1 MKLEIN
7 LADREE
13 VAAGHTLLAVILQG
27 LPQRSLFE
35 EFKEAQAADARV
47 PVHVVNTEPSPAEVF
62 GGPLAPSMSPG
73 AEAST
78 SAPPPPVAT
87 APTSSTLGGASS
99 AAPAASVELDS
110 KGLPWD
116 ERIHASTKSKLASG
130 EWKNKRGIPP
140 ERITAVEAEL
150 RASLGASSAPLAPAV
165 AAAPLPPVAPIA
177 TTPAPAA
184 PVGASS
190 PTTTTLPPVAPAVS
204 ADPADFTQLMP
215 RISAAVA
222 GGVLPA
228 TALNDACVANGLPSI
243 VGLQQNPAYVPL
255 VWAFL
260 KQQYP
265 ALA

>member
-35 EFKEAQAADARV
+35 EFKETQAADARV
-47 PVHVVNTEPSPAEVF
+47 PLHVANAEPTAAEVF
-62 GGPLAPSMSPG
+62 AAPLAPSTSP
-73 AEAST
+73 APAPST
-78 SAPPPPVAT
+78 SAPLPPVAT
-87 APTSSTLGGASS
+87 APTTTTLGGASS

-130 EWKNKRGIPP
+130 EWKNKRGVPP

-150 RASLGASSAPLAPAV
+150 RASLGAAPAPLAPVA

-190 PTTTTLPPVAPAVS
+190 PTTTTLPPAAPVV
-204 ADPADFTQLMP
+204 DPADFTQLMP
-215 RISAAVA
+215 RVSAAVA

>member
-35 EFKEAQAADARV
+35 EFKEAQAADTRA
-47 PVHVVNTEPSPAEVF
+47 PLHVVNTEPSPAEVF

-87 APTSSTLGGASS
+87 APTTTTLGAVSS

-130 EWKNKRGIPP
+130 EWKNKRGVPP
-140 ERITAVEAEL
+140 ERITAVEGEL
-150 RASLGASSAPLAPAV
+150 RASLGAAPAPLAV

-177 TTPAPAA
+177 TTQAPAA

-190 PTTTTLPPVAPAVS
+190 PTTTTLPPAAPVV
-204 ADPADFTQLMP
+204 DPADFTQLMP
-215 RISAAVA
+215 RVSAAVA

-255 VWAFL
+255 VWAVL

>member
-35 EFKEAQAADARV
+35 EFKEAQAADTRA
-47 PVHVVNTEPSPAEVF
+47 PLHVVNTEPSPAEVF

-87 APTSSTLGGASS
+87 APTTTTLGVASS

-130 EWKNKRGIPP
+130 EWKNKRGVPP
-140 ERITAVEAEL
+140 ERVTSVEAEL
-150 RASLGASSAPLAPAV
+150 RASLGAAPAPLAV

-177 TTPAPAA
+177 TTLAPAV

-190 PTTTTLPPVAPAVS
+190 PITTPLPPVAPAVS
-204 ADPADFTQLMP
+204 ADPVDFTQLMP
-215 RISAAVA
+215 RVSAAVA
-222 GGVLPA
+222 GGVLPP
-228 TALNDACVANGLPSI
+228 TALNEACVANGLPSI

>member
-1 MKLEIN
+1 MELKIN

-13 VAAGHTLLAVILQG
+13 IAASVSLLQLILSE
-27 LPQRSLFE
+27 LPQLPLYD
-35 EFKEAQAADARV
+35 EFMAAQAADPRA
-47 PVHVVNTEPSPAEVF
+47 PLHVVNTEPSPAEVF

-78 SAPPPPVAT
+78 SAPLPPVAT
-87 APTSSTLGGASS
+87 APTTTTLGAVSS

-130 EWKNKRGIPP
+130 EWKNKRGVPP

-150 RASLGASSAPLAPAV
+150 RASLGAAPAPLAPVA

-184 PVGASS
+184 PVGASL
-190 PTTTTLPPVAPAVS
+190 PTTTTLPPVAPVAS

-215 RISAAVA
+215 RVSAAVA

-260 KQQYP
+260 KQQYS